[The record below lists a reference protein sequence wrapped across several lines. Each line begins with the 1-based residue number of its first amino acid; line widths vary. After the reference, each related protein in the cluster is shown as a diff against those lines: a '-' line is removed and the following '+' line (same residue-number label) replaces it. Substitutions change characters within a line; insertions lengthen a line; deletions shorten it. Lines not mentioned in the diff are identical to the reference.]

1 MGLYIISTDGVRN
14 AKRTLTIITIKE
26 IVQLQNKTNI
36 QQLKESQYKKGKF

>member
-26 IVQLQNKTNI
+26 IVQLQNKNEHSTI
-36 QQLKESQYKKGKF
+36 KGITI